1 MEKYLYPHPDVSE
14 SVANASLTKSKPPND
29 HAMDPIDEKGE
40 DSSTSANDE
49 KPSLSLTKPQQRVKI
64 TQFRV
69 SPLPVSIHARRA
81 GRFLKSL
88 FSKTTA
94 APSVGDPLVVQRISP
109 ATRTVYRMVKVRR
122 LVTSLTRL
130 LSTKADL
137 IGQIRKRL
145 VTGGEWCLNNDPELY
160 IHMGDI
166 LGQYLLHANKPHS
179 EKRAGITDHILSLQQ
194 ALAHYEWMM
203 AQSHPIYLTQLHIQA
218 VKSKEGRGKAT
229 LILTVLGFA
238 VLVELFP
245 MGKH

>member
-1 MEKYLYPHPDVSE
+1 
-14 SVANASLTKSKPPND
+14 
-29 HAMDPIDEKGE
+29 
-40 DSSTSANDE
+40 
-49 KPSLSLTKPQQRVKI
+49 
-64 TQFRV
+64 
-69 SPLPVSIHARRA
+69 
-81 GRFLKSL
+81 
-88 FSKTTA
+88 
-94 APSVGDPLVVQRISP
+94 
-109 ATRTVYRMVKVRR
+109 
-122 LVTSLTRL
+122 VTSLTRL

-166 LGQYLLHANKPHS
+166 L
-179 EKRAGITDHILSLQQ
+179 DHILSLQQ

-229 LILTVLGFA
+229 LILTVLSFA

-245 MGKH
+245 MGVFSMNVQIPTNGHAPGYPLYMFGAVVSIEVVFACVYLLFIRRIWRDAKKRVRKSKF